1 MTVTVLLADDSEIM
15 RRSIR
20 RLLEEYPEIVVLAE
34 TTSFPE
40 TVQMATALKPDVIL
54 LDLHMPNPANMSM
67 EQVKA
72 ACSACRVLAISIF
85 NDEETRTIGADLGAA
100 CLLDKAD
107 LGMKLVPAINKLR
120 PTATA

>member
-1 MTVTVLLADDSEIM
+1 MAVTVLLADDSEIM

-20 RLLEEYPEIVVLAE
+20 RLLEEYPEIVVVAE

-54 LDLHMPNPANMSM
+54 LDLHMPNPASIAMA
-67 EQVKA
+67 QVKA
-72 ACSACRVLAISIF
+72 ACSASCVLAISIF
-85 NDEETRTIGADLGAA
+85 NDEETQAIGADLGAV

-107 LGMKLVPAINKLR
+107 LGMKLVPAIHKVR
-120 PTATA
+120 PAANA